1 MVEINPNPIQSVTEP
16 CKHLGGWTQ
25 KAQTK
30 RGYKMDAKC
39 KLCGLVREDIFPA
52 TTFEGF
58 IRRWIAGKLTDKKG
72 KRTITQTRCGN
83 YKASDTKLYYLGAGR
98 NLPVGEDALAIKL
111 PDGRLIGNASKLTRC
126 GSYRRGAESP
136 AQRVMQELEIALI
149 PFNVFEEAKLNLR
162 TAKVIEQ
169 GKPEELTVP
178 RMTWDSYIGGFH
190 FMEIWKTKQQKG
202 KPDTK
207 DKVIKDLVPCDV
219 WSSETNQNI
228 RGWQWKELEKSN
240 LEERH
245 FIGAMLLEVSK
256 KYYLFDVDRRELTFW
271 RFNAFLSEIPKPVK
285 TIAQAY
291 DSLIPDK
298 VRKAQKEGKKVLR
311 QGEWFFIPSK
321 LPGSIPASKRDHKI
335 GANEPEGDSFDL
347 RYYPDNN
354 FEIPEEKIKQR
365 LSEIKPKYHKG
376 HLARVADFRRALKEF
391 VNARKRLARE
401 APIKFSIRGELRAKN
416 NRPNWVDKLVKLPEG
431 DFVSGMVTHSGRE
444 HEPLLLKGWYIA
456 VPNTA
461 IASFQITGAID

>member
-1 MVEINPNPIQSVTEP
+1 MVETNQPIVPSEL

-30 RGYKMDAKC
+30 RGYEMDAKC
-39 KLCGLVREDIFPA
+39 KVCGWVKEDIFPA

-72 KRTITQTRCGN
+72 KRTLTQTQCGN
-83 YKASDTKLYYLGAGR
+83 YRASDTKLYYLGTGR
-98 NLPVGEDALAIKL
+98 NVLLGEDVLAIKL

-149 PFNVFEEAKLNLR
+149 PFNVFDEAKLDLR

-178 RMTWDSYIGGFH
+178 KMTFQRHRGEFR
-190 FMEIWKTKQQKG
+190 FMEIWNTKQQKE

-207 DKVIKDLVPCDV
+207 DKVIKNLVPCDV
-219 WSSETNQNI
+219 WLSETNQYI
-228 RGWQWKELEKSN
+228 RGWQWKELVRGN

-311 QGEWFFIPSK
+311 QGEWFFIPTG
-321 LPGSIPASKRDHKI
+321 LPKSIPASKRDHKK
-335 GANEPEGDSFDL
+335 GANVPNDDYFDL
-347 RYYPDNN
+347 QYHYDGN
-354 FEIPEEKIKQR
+354 FEIPQEKIKSNL
-365 LSEIKPKYHKG
+365 LSINPKYYQG

-401 APIKFSIRGELRAKN
+401 DPTKFSIRGELRAKN
-416 NRPNWVDKLVKLPEG
+416 NRPNWVKKLISLPEG
-431 DFVSGMVTHSGRE
+431 DFVSGEVTHSGRE

-456 VPNTA
+456 IPNTA
-461 IASFQITGAID
+461 ITNFTIVGVID